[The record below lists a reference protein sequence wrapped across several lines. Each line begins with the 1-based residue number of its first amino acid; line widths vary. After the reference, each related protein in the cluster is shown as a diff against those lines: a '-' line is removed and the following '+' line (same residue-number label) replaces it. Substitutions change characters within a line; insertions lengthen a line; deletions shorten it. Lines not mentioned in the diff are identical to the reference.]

1 MPLILGI
8 VASGNYPRV
17 TNSYESISTVTV
29 GSGGSSSI
37 SFSSIPSTYK
47 HLQIRYI
54 ARDNA
59 GTAGADDMFISFNS
73 GASATY
79 SWHRLT
85 GDGSS
90 AGAGAGTS
98 ASVISVSA
106 AAISRGGNASG
117 VFSTGVIDVLDYSLT
132 TKNKTTRALYGYD
145 ANGSGTVALGSGL
158 WYGSTNAITDI
169 TFTIE
174 SARSFVQYSQ
184 FALYGIKG

>member
-17 TNSYESISTVTV
+17 TSSYESIATVNVTSNV
-29 GSGGSSSI
+29 TSV
-37 SFSSIPSTYK
+37 SFSSIPSTFK

-59 GTAGADDMFISFNS
+59 GTAGADDMYIVFNS
-73 GASATY
+73 GASASY
-79 SWHRLT
+79 SWHRLN
-85 GDGSS
+85 GNGSS
-90 AGAGAGTS
+90 VNAGAGTS
-98 ASVISVSA
+98 TTQVNISEAGV
-106 AAISRGGNASG
+106 SRGGNTSG
-117 VFSTGVIDVLDYSLT
+117 IFSVGVIDILDYQNT
-132 TKNKTTRALYGYD
+132 NKNSTTRALYGYD
-145 ANGSGTVALGSGL
+145 TNGSGIVGLGSGL

-174 SARSFVQYSQ
+174 SARSFTQYSS